1 MKLSTCLIQFFGQYL
16 PRIKGLSKRTIE
28 SYHETFTLFL
38 PFAAQYFSI
47 KIQSLRIYHLS
58 PDVILAFLNYLENQ
72 RNNIARTRN
81 QRLATIKSFS
91 KMIRLLYPEQSDLIE
106 KIFKIPDKKTQKQLI
121 GFMYPDETLKVFK
134 SVDLKKKQGFRDYTI
149 LHLLYDSGAR
159 ASEIADLNI
168 DYFDAQHKTLAIL
181 GKGNR
186 YRLINICTKTVQ
198 LIRLY
203 IIKYRI
209 VPKPIYRHHLFINQ
223 RGEKFTRHGINRICK
238 KYLSFALPNERVKML
253 NPVCSFRHSCA
264 VDMLCSGKSPDEIK
278 YRLGHQSIN
287 STMVYLHLDLNRT
300 RELQKKMIEY
310 TQSILPQD
318 PQIEDLIDWENKEK
332 ILSWLDKL

>member
-1 MKLSTCLIQFFGQYL
+1 
-16 PRIKGLSKRTIE
+16 
-28 SYHETFTLFL
+28 
-38 PFAAQYFSI
+38 
-47 KIQSLRIYHLS
+47 
-58 PDVILAFLNYLENQ
+58 
-72 RNNIARTRN
+72 
-81 QRLATIKSFS
+81 
-91 KMIRLLYPEQSDLIE
+91 MIRFFYPDQSDLIE
-106 KIFKIPDKKTQKQLI
+106 RIMKIPEKKTQKQLI
-121 GFMYPDETLKVFK
+121 GFLYPDEILKVFK
-134 SVDLKKKQGFRDYTI
+134 SVDLKKKQGFRDYLI

-159 ASEIADLNI
+159 ASEIANLNI

-186 YRLINICTKTVQ
+186 FRLINICTKTVQ

-209 VPKPIYRHHLFINQ
+209 IPKPLFRHQLLINQ
-223 RGEKFTRHGINRICK
+223 RRERFTRHGIHKICK
-238 KYLSFALPNERVKML
+238 KYLTLALPDERVKML
-253 NPVCSFRHSCA
+253 NAVSSFRHSCA

-278 YRLGHQSIN
+278 YRLGHRSIN

-318 PQIEDLIDWENKEK
+318 QQIEDFIDWENKEK
-332 ILSWLDKL
+332 ILSWLDNL